1 MIRIVFTL
9 WWISGILS
17 LLAWLFPVL
26 IEIGLFLLVLPGLM
40 LAFAPDVFIITS
52 VLLLANVLVARLRGK
67 RQLMAYSLFLA
78 AFVALDFVIPW
89 SLNRSL
95 DQYWESLPGDAPVSD
110 AGMHRIALLF
120 APRRSDEGPPFTPG
134 CHYLCK
140 QLLTDHVA
148 QAVLVG
154 SPPAAGRQTSLD
166 LQLPVTSYRIGH
178 DPECSAAGAA
188 DEIGNGACLIA
199 RPAILAAS
207 DLVIVRDSLPTG
219 PYPQSAPWRFYAD
232 WLPAERF
239 GVYQISGGQCRL
251 LMQRIRLRA
260 EPFFTPLI
268 IGIHNSYAMD
278 HVRLALL
285 RWPRSMI
292 AGDSPRD
299 AQIDD
304 FLERNFKLNFGFPH

>member
-1 MIRIVFTL
+1 LF
-9 WWISGILS
+9 ILM
-17 LLAWLFPVL
+17 
-26 IEIGLFLLVLPGLM
+26 LPGLM
-40 LAFAPDVFIITS
+40 LAFAPDIFIITS
-52 VLLLANVLVARLRGK
+52 VLLVANLLFARLRGK
-67 RQLMAYSLFLA
+67 PQLMAYSLFLA
-78 AFVALDFVIPW
+78 VFVELDFVIPW

-95 DQYWESLPGDAPVSD
+95 DQYWESLPDDVPVSD
-110 AGMHRIALLF
+110 AGMHTIALLF
-120 APRRSDEGPPFTPG
+120 APLRSDEGPPFTPG

-148 QAVLVG
+148 QTVMVG
-154 SPPAAGRQTSLD
+154 LPPATGRQASLD

-178 DPECSAAGAA
+178 DAECSAANAA
-188 DEIGNGACLIA
+188 DEIGNGTCLTA
-199 RPAILAAS
+199 RPTTLAAS
-207 DLVIVRDSLPTG
+207 DLVIVRDSQPAG

-239 GVYQISGGQCRL
+239 GVYQIHGGQCRL

-260 EPFFTPLI
+260 EPFLMPLI
-268 IGIHNSYAMD
+268 IGLPNGYGMD
-278 HVRLALL
+278 QVRLALL

-292 AGDSPRD
+292 GGDSPRD